1 MLDEIKKILIDD
13 KNFPKLLKEIKSAPK
28 ALYYIGELKCE
39 ENCIAMVGTRRYSSY
54 GKQIAL
60 EIAGDLAE
68 SGLTVVSGLAPGID
82 TFCHEAVIERGE
94 RTIAVLGTGL
104 DKKASIPNRI

>member
-1 MLDEIKKILIDD
+1 MEEIKKISIDD
-13 KNFPKLLKEIKSAPK
+13 KNFPELLKEIKNAPK
-28 ALYYIGELKCE
+28 ILYYIGELKRE

-60 EIAGDLAE
+60 EMAGDLAE

-82 TFCHEAVIERGE
+82 TFCHEAVVERKNAQLQFWELALIEK
-94 RTIAVLGTGL
+94 L
-104 DKKASIPNRI
+104 SIPNQI